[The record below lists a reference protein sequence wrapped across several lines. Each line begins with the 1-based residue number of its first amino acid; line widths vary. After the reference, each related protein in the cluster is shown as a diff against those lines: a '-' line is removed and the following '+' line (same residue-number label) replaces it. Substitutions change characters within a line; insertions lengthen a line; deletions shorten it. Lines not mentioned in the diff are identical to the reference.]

1 MRALPVLLATLLAL
15 APLAPLVAPLSARA
29 GEPTVD
35 ERLVR
40 LRSEQAALQ
49 ARADGEGRLGL
60 LAPLRTGGLLADALA
75 VRLPLDSGR
84 TLDALAAP
92 RRQAYV
98 ALADLAGALEQ
109 AIDRPG
115 EGARALARQAG
126 DRAAKAL
133 DGLASTDDLPLVLQV
148 TPRVV
153 PPRRDGGDLLLASRD
168 VNAPPADSKL
178 AIRFAEPA
186 RPAAAVPVVP
196 LYAPAFVTA
205 GESDPPGEPP
215 VEVEIA
221 GGHLKS
227 DSDPPTL
234 AVGDWRGE
242 ATILPERLRFTVPR
256 SAFGLSATRSTLSV
270 ATLAL
275 RRDGRVMIFALPFL
289 VLPDRPGSVALD
301 QQVRWMVPDS
311 NTLMSPEIMVRAG
324 AGETRSVRRCFDPP
338 PGAHFDK
345 ANRRVVIVERLGW
358 LDDMSDPTLNDGTV
372 EFASDEGAA
381 QICLLVQAK
390 PVTAGARTATIGR
403 FEATLVREQAQERA
417 DKSGVRALDWREPL
431 RLPIVP
437 EAAERRLYVH
447 LFGEVDGTFAEFPDS
462 LPFVRL
468 TKDGDTLVLQAD
480 PTAEP

>member
-1 MRALPVLLATLLAL
+1 MRALPVLLATLLVL
-15 APLAPLVAPLSARA
+15 AAIVPLIAPQVSWA

-35 ERLVR
+35 ERLAR
-40 LRSEQAALQ
+40 LHTEQAGLQ

-75 VRLPLDSGR
+75 IRLPLDTGR
-84 TLDALAAP
+84 TLDALPAP
-92 RRQAYV
+92 RRQAYA
-98 ALADLAGALEQ
+98 ALADLADALEE
-109 AIDRPG
+109 AINRPG

-133 DGLASTDDLPLVLQV
+133 DGLAPTDDLPLVLQV

-153 PPRRDGGDLLLASRD
+153 PPRRDGGDLLLVPHD
-168 VNAPPADSKL
+168 VDAPPADSRL
-178 AIRFAEPA
+178 THRFATPAKREPTT
-186 RPAAAVPVVP
+186 PVVP

-205 GESDPPGEPP
+205 GEPDPP
-215 VEVEIA
+215 VEIEIA
-221 GGHLKS
+221 GAHLKS
-227 DSDPPTL
+227 DSDRPTL

-242 ATILPERLRFTVPR
+242 ATIAPERLRFTVPR
-256 SAFGLSATRSTLSV
+256 TAFGLSATRSALAT

-275 RRDGRVMIFALPFL
+275 RRDGRVMTFALPFL

-301 QQVRWMVPDS
+301 QQVRWMVPES
-311 NTLMSPEIMVRAG
+311 NTLMSPEIMVRAA
-324 AGETRSVRRCFDPP
+324 AGDTRSVRRCFDPP
-338 PGAHFDK
+338 TGWHFDK
-345 ANRRVVIVERLGW
+345 AHRRVVIVERLGW
-358 LDDMSDPTLNDGTV
+358 LEDMSDPTLNDGTV
-372 EFASDEGAA
+372 EFASDEGAE

-403 FEATLVREQAQERA
+403 FEATLVREEAQERA
-417 DKSGVRALDWREPL
+417 AKSGVRALDWREPL
-431 RLPIVP
+431 RLPVVP
-437 EAAERRLYVH
+437 DAAERRLYVH
-447 LFGEVDGTFAEFPDS
+447 LFDEVDRTFAEFPDS